1 MNPQHWFK
9 KSLPDLIAIAAFVII
24 SAIFAAPA
32 LKGDRIAP
40 HDTLSW
46 IYLSKEARDHYKEH
60 GTDPKWT
67 NSAFSGMP
75 TSMIWNPS
83 STKWYANLGEAVLFQ
98 PETHL
103 VNPIGF
109 LLLSMIG
116 AFLLLRSLR
125 VSVPIAGI
133 GSVAY
138 ALSSYF
144 PILIVAG
151 HLTKVADLAFLPG
164 VIGGLIYIFNNRR
177 AMGAVIF
184 VLFLSF
190 YLSAGHWQ
198 IIYYSLFLFLALGIY
213 FLSISIKQGRMK
225 AFAINAGLAIALAVC
240 AALSLYSVLDSNS
253 SYVKHSIRGG
263 GSELTINKA
272 DKMQETNGGLSK
284 DYAFSWS
291 NGVGETFCGIVPN
304 LYGGASGSDI
314 GENSNFGE
322 ALSEIGVPPS
332 QVAQMTANA
341 PTYFGPQPFLS
352 GPIYF
357 GAIVCFLAI
366 LALFVIKDRLKWAL
380 FAVALLMIVI
390 SWGKNFEAFNYWM
403 FDHFPLFNK
412 FRSPNMALSLTTI
425 SMVALAFW
433 GLNDIIKRSALEKAV
448 LFKQFKLA
456 AYTSSGLVV
465 VVLLYSQVMM
475 THKGAGDAQ
484 LEQSF
489 GEHSNKLLSAL
500 KDDRASMALK
510 DGVRSL
516 AFILVAAAALW
527 ALLKERISGTVAIVI
542 IGLASTI
549 DVWGV
554 AKRYMNEDN
563 FQDEF
568 SLEQQHLSPTP
579 AISQIMQDRSHFKVL
594 DLTINTFNDG
604 KTSYFLKTIGGY
616 HPAKLQTY
624 QDLIETQI
632 GNKWNSAVLNMLNTK
647 YIITKG
653 QRGDM
658 AVPNPNALGNA
669 WFVSNIKYTRSA
681 DETVTAMDA
690 PSIMDAP
697 SDTQRSGFQPAEQ
710 ALVRDAFQSRIGA
723 ATFQKDSA
731 SRITLSQYGLPEMH
745 YASDNAY
752 DGFAVFSEIYYPENW
767 KAFIDGKETEIFPV
781 NYVLRG
787 IKVPAGQHKIEFRYR
802 DEAAEKAE
810 NINLIGSILVTLV
823 IIGALGFSFRKRKDQ
838 DSPVTTTNA

>member
-9 KSLPDLIAIAAFVII
+9 KSIPDLIAIAAFVII
-24 SAIFAAPA
+24 SAVFAAPA

-46 IYLSKEARDHYKEH
+46 IYLSKEARDHYKEQ
-60 GTDPKWT
+60 GTDAGWT

-83 STKWYANLGEAVLFQ
+83 GTKWYANLGEAVLFQ
-98 PETHL
+98 PESHL

-109 LLLSMIG
+109 LLISMLG

-125 VSVPIAGI
+125 ISVPIAGI
-133 GSVAY
+133 GAVAY

-164 VIGGLIYIFNNRR
+164 VIGGFIYIFNDRR
-177 AMGAVIF
+177 ALGSVIF
-184 VLFLSF
+184 ILFLSF

-213 FLSISIKQGRMK
+213 FLSQAIKRGRLK
-225 AFAINAGLAIALAVC
+225 GFAINAGLAIALAGC
-240 AALSLYSVLDSNS
+240 AALSLYSVLNSNS

-322 ALSEIGVPPS
+322 ALSDIGVPS
-332 QVAQMTANA
+332 GQVAQMTANA

-366 LALFVIKDRLKWAL
+366 LALFIIRDPLKWAL
-380 FAVALLMIVI
+380 LAVALLMILI

-403 FDHFPLFNK
+403 FDNFPLFNK
-412 FRSPNMALSLTTI
+412 FRSPNMALSITTV

-433 GLNDIIKRSALEKAV
+433 GLNDLIKRSAAERTAL
-448 LFKQFKLA
+448 LKQFKWA
-456 AYTSSGLVV
+456 AYTSLGLVV
-465 VVLLYSQVMM
+465 LVILYSQVMM
-475 THKGAGDAQ
+475 AHKGAGDAQ

-489 GEHSNKLLSAL
+489 GEHSSKLLSAL
-500 KDDRASMALK
+500 KEDRASMALK
-510 DGVRSL
+510 DGIRSL
-516 AFILVAAAALW
+516 VFILVAVAALW
-527 ALLKERISGTVAIVI
+527 ALLKERISSKVAVVV
-542 IGLASTI
+542 IGLATTI
-549 DVWGV
+549 DLWGV
-554 AKRYMNEDN
+554 ARRYMNEDN

-568 SLEQQHLSPTP
+568 SIEQQHLSPTP
-579 AISQIMQDRSHFKVL
+579 AISQIMQDKSHFKVL

-616 HPAKLQTY
+616 HPAKLQIY

-653 QRGDM
+653 QNGDM
-658 AVPNPNALGNA
+658 AVPNPDALGNA
-669 WFVSNIKYTRSA
+669 WFVSGLKFTRTA
-681 DETVTAMDA
+681 DETIMSMDA

-697 SDTQRSGFQPAEQ
+697 SDTQKAGFQPAEQ
-710 ALVRDAFQSRIGA
+710 AIVRDVYQSAIGA
-723 ATFQKDSA
+723 TTFQKDSA
-731 SRITLSQYGLPEMH
+731 ARITLSQYGLSEMH
-745 YASDNAY
+745 YESNNTH

-802 DEAAEKAE
+802 DEAVEKAE
-810 NINLIGSILVTLV
+810 YINLVGSILVTLI
-823 IIGALGFSFRKRKDQ
+823 IIGAVFLSFRKRKAEG
-838 DSPVTTTNA
+838 SLV